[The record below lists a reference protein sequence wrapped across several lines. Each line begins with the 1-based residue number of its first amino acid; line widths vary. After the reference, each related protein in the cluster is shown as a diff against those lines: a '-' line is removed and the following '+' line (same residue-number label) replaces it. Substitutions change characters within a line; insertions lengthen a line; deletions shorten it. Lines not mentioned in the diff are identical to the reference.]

1 MNNRLNT
8 IISSFFFLGNSPIAP
23 GTVGTLGS
31 IPLYYLMVTYLGG
44 IQYMVFLLLLT
55 ALVIKVSSNAERIYK
70 REDPREVVIDEVVGF
85 LVTMAFIAPTI
96 INIVLGF
103 LLFRA
108 LDILKPFPC
117 RRLEKLHGGYG
128 IVMDDVAAGV
138 WANVLLVAINNI
150 LIK

>member
-23 GTVGTLGS
+23 GTAGTLGA
-31 IPLYYLMVTYLGG
+31 IPLYYLMVTYLGD
-44 IQYMVFLLLLT
+44 IQYMVCLLLLT
-55 ALVIKVSSNAERIYK
+55 VLAIKVSTNAEKIYK
-70 REDPREVVIDEVVGF
+70 REDPGEVVIDEVVGF

-96 INIVLGF
+96 LNVALGF
-103 LLFRA
+103 FLFRA

-128 IVMDDVAAGV
+128 IVLDDVAAGV
-138 WANVLLVAINNI
+138 WANILLAAINII
-150 LIK
+150 LIN

>member
-23 GTVGTLGS
+23 GTAGTLGS
-31 IPLYYLMVTYLGG
+31 IPLYYLMVTYLDG
-44 IQYMVFLLLLT
+44 IQYLVFLLLLM
-55 ALVIKVSSNAERIYK
+55 ALAIKVSSNAQRIYK

-96 INIVLGF
+96 TNIVLGF

-117 RRLEKLHGGYG
+117 RRLEKLSGGYG

-138 WANVLLVAINNI
+138 WANVLLVAIINI

>member
-1 MNNRLNT
+1 
-8 IISSFFFLGNSPIAP
+8 
-23 GTVGTLGS
+23 
-31 IPLYYLMVTYLGG
+31 MVTYLSG
-44 IQYMVFLLLLT
+44 IQYMVILFLLM
-55 ALVIKVSSNAERIYK
+55 ALAIKVSSNAERIYE
-70 REDPREVVIDEVVGF
+70 REDPPEVVIDEVVGF

-96 INIVLGF
+96 TNIVLGF

-138 WANVLLVAINNI
+138 WANVLLVAIINI
-150 LIK
+150 LFK

>member
-23 GTVGTLGS
+23 GTAGTLGA
-31 IPLYYLMVTYLGG
+31 IPLYYLMVTYLGD
-44 IQYMVFLLLLT
+44 IQYMVCLLLLT
-55 ALVIKVSSNAERIYK
+55 VLAIKVSTNAEKIYK
-70 REDPREVVIDEVVGF
+70 REDPGEVVIDEVVGF

-96 INIVLGF
+96 LNVALGF
-103 LLFRA
+103 FLFRA

-128 IVMDDVAAGV
+128 IVLDDVAAGV
-138 WANVLLVAINNI
+138 WANILLVAINII
-150 LIK
+150 LIN

>member
-23 GTVGTLGS
+23 GTAGTLGS
-31 IPLYYLMVTYLGG
+31 IPLYYLMVTYMGG

-55 ALVIKVSSNAERIYK
+55 ALAIKVSSNAVRIYK

>member
-23 GTVGTLGS
+23 GTAGTLGA
-31 IPLYYLMVTYLGG
+31 IPLYYLMVTYLGD
-44 IQYMVFLLLLT
+44 IQYMVCLLLLT
-55 ALVIKVSSNAERIYK
+55 VLAIKVSTNAEKIYK
-70 REDPREVVIDEVVGF
+70 REDPGEVVIDEVVGF

-96 INIVLGF
+96 LNVALGF
-103 LLFRA
+103 FLFRA

-128 IVMDDVAAGV
+128 IVLDDVAAGV
-138 WANVLLVAINNI
+138 WANILLVAISII
-150 LIK
+150 LIN